1 MALIVSSSSP
11 NDISEWPKAS
21 SGHTSLQ
28 AGREEGG
35 EGGEEGEGGEGR
47 RKGREGDKR
56 RGGGKEGEGGKVERR
71 EEERG
76 RGRDEDIH
84 IVIVQR

>member
-11 NDISEWPKAS
+11 TDISEWPKAS
-21 SGHTSLQ
+21 SSHTSLQ

-35 EGGEEGEGGEGR
+35 EGGEGG

>member
-11 NDISEWPKAS
+11 TDISEWPKAS

-35 EGGEEGEGGEGR
+35 EGGEGGREGREGGRGGKEIREEEEGR
-47 RKGREGDKR
+47 RGREGR
-56 RGGGKEGEGGKVERR
+56 
-71 EEERG
+71 
-76 RGRDEDIH
+76 
-84 IVIVQR
+84 